1 MKKILIVVTTMF
13 LSSNMMFAQN
23 DKSELV
29 NAVENKHY
37 WLSSEMVDKFINVNV
52 SPEIWTKIISEPN
65 RPVGITS
72 FGNLGLGISKF
83 LDNTS
88 DKTLNKMCGFSVAS
102 DKAKSNRPIC
112 EDQIKEAFGKI
123 NVTVNAKSVRLTED
137 SYMLLMKAVGQIY
150 YYLGK
155 TEGNTGWK
163 PKGKTLSFVV
173 NTGTSEKD
181 LGAKWNPDF
190 SVFTITT
197 SPYIEVPG
205 WSDKLENVF
214 KKGVNNY

>member
-1 MKKILIVVTTMF
+1 MKKILIVMVSI
-13 LSSNMMFAQN
+13 LLVNHVMFAQN

-29 NAVENKHY
+29 DAVEKKHY
-37 WLSSEMVDKFINVNV
+37 WLSSEMVNKFVTVNV
-52 SPEIWTKIISEPN
+52 SPEIWTKMIAEPS

-72 FGNLGLGISKF
+72 FGNLGYGIYQF

-88 DKTLNKMCGFSVAS
+88 GTTLTKMCGFGVQD
-102 DKAKSNRPIC
+102 DKVKSNKPVC
-112 EDQIKEAFGKI
+112 EDQIKESSGKI
-123 NVTVNAKSVRLTED
+123 NVTVNAKNVRLTED
-137 SYMLLMKAVGQIY
+137 SYMLLMKAVNQIY
-150 YYLGK
+150 YYFGK
-155 TEGNTGWK
+155 TEGSTGWK
-163 PKGKTLSFVV
+163 PKGKTLSFVI
-173 NTGTSEKD
+173 NSGTSEKD

-197 SPYIEVPG
+197 SPYIEVAG